1 MSGFLSNLAARAR
14 GTLPRL
20 APRRPG
26 PFETLGDR
34 SEPFDSDMPVPSV
47 SVGAPARAP
56 RIVEAVSPAR
66 MSAPVAGPTIPA
78 AATVPNATHTAPP
91 PVTPATPAPAA
102 LARRMMTLSP
112 TAAVAP
118 AALASTQ
125 AITPP
130 VAASPHAV
138 LTAEASLVAHAPV
151 SPPIASA
158 APAAVITPGTV
169 GDVIRDRPGGRARTD
184 PELDASPIAP
194 DGRPASRPSIA
205 PVPRAP
211 PPLLPRE
218 DAAPRPAGQI
228 PQGKDAIRTAK
239 PQQPP
244 HVEVHIGTIEVVMDP
259 PKAMQPA
266 PATTHSRGISLDDF
280 LDGRGGR

>member
-20 APRRPG
+20 APRQPA

-34 SEPFDSDMPVPSV
+34 SAPFDSDMPVPSV
-47 SVGAPARAP
+47 SVEAPARAP

-66 MSAPVAGPTIPA
+66 MSAPVAGPTIRG

-91 PVTPATPAPAA
+91 PVTPAPAA
-102 LARRMMTLSP
+102 PTRRMMTLSP

-138 LTAEASLVAHAPV
+138 LTAEAPSVAHAPV

-158 APAAVITPGTV
+158 APAAVIPPGTV
-169 GDVIRDRPGGRARTD
+169 GDVIRDRPGGRVRTD

-194 DGRPASRPSIA
+194 DGRPASRPSTA

-266 PATTHSRGISLDDF
+266 PATTRSRGISLDDF